1 MTTSYSQMRPSGAP
15 YSFAPLPKAM
25 QRVLALSPGVDLSR
39 LLRNVHDLHH
49 SLVGLLQLATL
60 SDRVLAWPMLP
71 CNASWLIRKKFA
83 QGPLPSEPP
92 LHLRDGILPFL
103 HPSTRPLYACI
114 PSNAVEGGCMASARA
129 MLPHEFD
136 HWKGQRPDAPAP
148 AANNTVLGVTVDT
161 ARMLAAWP
169 GNSSVAVISAADAG
183 EALERVRDEAVVYV
197 GYPVLIGDGF
207 EDASDAFKK
216 RAEHCQGLHRH
227 WSLYEGVARFVLPG
241 MPAVK
246 LGVDARSL
254 VFIGAH

>member
-1 MTTSYSQMRPSGAP
+1 MC
-15 YSFAPLPKAM
+15 
-25 QRVLALSPGVDLSR
+25 
-39 LLRNVHDLHH
+39 
-49 SLVGLLQLATL
+49 
-60 SDRVLAWPMLP
+60 SD
-71 CNASWLIRKKFA
+71 
-83 QGPLPSEPP
+83 G
-92 LHLRDGILPFL
+92 
-103 HPSTRPLYACI
+103 
-114 PSNAVEGGCMASARA
+114 ARA
-129 MLPHEFD
+129 LQPHEFV
-136 HWKGQRPDAPAP
+136 HWRKSHVADGSGAAELPLGPS
-148 AANNTVLGVTVDT
+148 AANSVFLASAVA
-161 ARMLAAWP
+161 ARALAAWP
-169 GNSSVAVISAADAG
+169 GNSSVAVISVADAG